1 MLVTCN
7 SKRRE
12 GGETAEGS
20 WGLWNVKFQV
30 LVTGNSKKRERGE
43 TAEEARSEKEG
54 RSKRGD
60 VDQGIGIEREKKKGG
75 DSRER
80 EQRETTQGEGEGK
93 REGANGDSMLEEGG
107 GNNRD

>member
-1 MLVTCN
+1 MDQNGVLGIVECKIPGAGHMQQQKKK
-7 SKRRE
+7 SEERRQKA
-12 GGETAEGS
+12 G
-20 WGLWNVKFQV
+20 VK
-30 LVTGNSKKRERGE
+30 
-43 TAEEARSEKEG
+43 RSEKEG

-93 REGANGDSMLEEGG
+93 REGANGDSMLDEGG
-107 GNNRD
+107 RTKGRDKQRRAIEAK